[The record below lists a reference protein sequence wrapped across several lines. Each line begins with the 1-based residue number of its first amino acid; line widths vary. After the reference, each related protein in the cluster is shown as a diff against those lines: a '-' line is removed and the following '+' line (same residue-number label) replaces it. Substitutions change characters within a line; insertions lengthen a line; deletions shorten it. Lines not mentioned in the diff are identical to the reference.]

1 MIPCDLCIA
10 GRGPAGLLC
19 AILARRA
26 GRSVVLVGAERG
38 AKPVRETLSPEAVR
52 LLDEAGLAWCLP
64 ASCAIRSSGTTDAWH
79 SPANR
84 VSRSSISSPWG
95 SAWHVDRRRFDATLR
110 TVATAAGVTMID
122 SLVETA
128 VSTADGFRVGAANG
142 LTVLSRELVDATG
155 ASARVARLLSVS
167 RTIVDRQLVVS
178 THLDRALPEP
188 ALVVSSFA
196 HGWLYLTTAG
206 DLVTQLAIV
215 TDRDVLRR
223 QGMRTVTHDALA
235 SVGLEAPTL
244 DLPGTRVSG
253 SLFQFV
259 HGRHPA
265 GFSAIGDAAW
275 TPDPLSGHGV
285 ARAFRAAGR
294 LAAGAAEAEPSPATL
309 ALDHLRERS
318 LFCTSTPW
326 AAEPYYQNRV
336 RAYRRA
342 QEACD
347 GHPME
352 VG

>member
-1 MIPCDLCIA
+1 
-10 GRGPAGLLC
+10 
-19 AILARRA
+19 
-26 GRSVVLVGAERG
+26 VVLVGAERG

-52 LLDEAGLAWCLP
+52 LLGEAGLAWCLA

-79 SPANR
+79 SPANP

-95 SAWHVDRRRFDATLR
+95 SAWHVDRGQLDATLR
-110 TVATAAGVTMID
+110 AVAVAVGVTMID

-128 VSTADGFRVGAANG
+128 VSTADGFRVGTASG

-155 ASARVARLLSVS
+155 ASARVARLLFVS
-167 RTIVDRQLVVS
+167 RTIVDRQLVVF
-178 THLDRALPEP
+178 TNLDRALPEP
-188 ALVVSSFA
+188 ALVVSSFS

-206 DLVTQLAIV
+206 DMLTQLAIL
-215 TDRDVLRR
+215 TDRDVLRMR
-223 QGMRTVTHDALA
+223 GMRTVIHDALA
-235 SVGLEAPTL
+235 SVGLDAPTR

-259 HGRHPA
+259 HGRYPA

-285 ARAFRAAGR
+285 ARAFHAALR
-294 LAAGAAEAEPSPATL
+294 LAAGAAETGPSPATL

-326 AAEPYYQNRV
+326 AAEPYYRNRV

-342 QEACD
+342 QEARG
-347 GHPME
+347 GHSME
-352 VG
+352 MG